1 MREGAAA
8 RRARLRP
15 PESEQRLSGA
25 EGERAIGHGERSG
38 AEAICHSERSGAEAI
53 DAVLGDDGN
62 LASGGDDGDVAGFVG
77 AVVVFRCRESEGRQ
91 EQARNRGGGHSENSD
106 DVGRGW

>member
-1 MREGAAA
+1 MREGPAE

-25 EGERAIGHGERSG
+25 EGEHAIDHGERRRAEDSG
-38 AEAICHSERSGAEAI
+38 HSERSRAEAI
-53 DAVLGDDGN
+53 DAVLVDDGN
-62 LASGGDDGDVAGFVG
+62 LAGGGDDGDVTGFVG

-91 EQARNRGGGHSENSD
+91 EQARNRGGVHSENSD

>member
-1 MREGAAA
+1 MWEGPAAH
-8 RRARLRP
+8 RARLRP

-25 EGERAIGHGERSG
+25 EAEHAIGHGER
-38 AEAICHSERSGAEAI
+38 RRAEAI

-62 LASGGDDGDVAGFVG
+62 LASGGDDGEVAGFVG
-77 AVVVFRCRESEGRQ
+77 AVVVFRCGESEGRQ
-91 EQARNRGGGHSENSD
+91 EQARNRGGVHSENSD

>member
-1 MREGAAA
+1 MREGPAA

-25 EGERAIGHGERSG
+25 EGEHAIDHGER
-38 AEAICHSERSGAEAI
+38 RGAEAI

-77 AVVVFRCRESEGRQ
+77 AVKVFRCRLNEGHQ
-91 EQARNRGGGHSENSD
+91 EQARNRGGVHSENSD

>member
-1 MREGAAA
+1 MREGPAA

-25 EGERAIGHGERSG
+25 EGERAI
-38 AEAICHSERSGAEAI
+38 CHSERSGAEAI

-62 LASGGDDGDVAGFVG
+62 LAGGGADGDVTGFVG
-77 AVVVFRCRESEGRQ
+77 AVVVFRCRLNEGRQ
-91 EQARNRGGGHSENSD
+91 EQARNRGGVHSGNSD
-106 DVGRGW
+106 DVRRGW

>member
-1 MREGAAA
+1 MREGPAE

-25 EGERAIGHGERSG
+25 EGEHAIDHGERRG
-38 AEAICHSERSGAEAI
+38 AEAF
-53 DAVLGDDGN
+53 DAALSDDGD
-62 LASGGDDGDVAGFVG
+62 LAGGGDDGDVTGFVG

-91 EQARNRGGGHSENSD
+91 EQARNRGGVHSENSD

>member
-25 EGERAIGHGERSG
+25 EGERAIGHG
-38 AEAICHSERSGAEAI
+38 ERSGAEAI